1 MKLHQRFALPL
12 LLLCLVLPW
21 QLLSQ
26 FTLSAEVRPRTEFR
40 NGFKTPTSDGFDPA
54 FFTEQRSRLYFDFK
68 NENYKFRLAMQDV
81 RLWGEVPQIFKEDV
95 GSSFLS
101 EAWGQYFLN
110 EKFSIKAG
118 RQIISYD
125 NQRFFGGLE
134 WAQQGRRHDALLFIR
149 EDAKAGSKLHI
160 GLAFNA
166 DDDRPEPGYLQG
178 PGASF
183 YTTPGNYKS
192 LQYLWY
198 HKDFAEKKGSI
209 SLLANNATLQN
220 PDSTVSNKQTF
231 GVIPRFKAGKVMLAA
246 DVYYQSGKIG
256 DRTVNALL
264 GGLNA
269 TFATKATPLT
279 IGFEYISGKDD
290 DDDSSD
296 ITNFSPD
303 FGTNHAH
310 NGLMDYFFVG
320 PANGNVGVLD
330 IYFKTKW
337 KVGKGALLF
346 HGHEFMTGSKQI
358 NAEGADLSS
367 AMGFEADFVYV
378 KKLSPSV
385 TFNFGVSGLLGTD
398 TLLELRPGN
407 QKFNTWAWTMIT
419 FKPTLYKSEEDKKKK
434 K

>member
-1 MKLHQRFALPL
+1 MALPHGL
-12 LLLCLVLPW
+12 RAQF
-21 QLLSQ
+21 QL
-26 FTLSAEVRPRTEFR
+26 TAEVRPRTEFR
-40 NGFKTPTSDGFDPA
+40 NGFKTPTSEGFDPA
-54 FFTEQRSRLYFDFK
+54 FFTEQRSRLYFD
-68 NENYKFRLAMQDV
+68 YKEEKFTFRLAMQDV

-101 EAWGQYFLN
+101 EGWGRYFVTD
-110 EKFSIKAG
+110 KFSIKAG

-134 WAQQGRRHDALLFIR
+134 WAQQGRRHDALLFMR
-149 EDAKAGSKLHI
+149 EDAKAGTKLHV

-166 DDDRPEPGYLQG
+166 DDDRPEPAYLQG

-183 YTTPGNYKS
+183 YTTPGSYKA

-198 HKDFAEKKGSI
+198 HKDFDEKKGGLSV
-209 SLLANNATLQN
+209 LLNNAMLQN
-220 PDSTVSNKQTF
+220 PDSTISSKQTL
-231 GVIPRFKAGKVMLAA
+231 GLIGNYMVGKIKLAA
-246 DVYYQSGKIG
+246 DVYYQTGKIG
-256 DRTVNALL
+256 EQKVNALL

-269 TFATKATPLT
+269 TFATKATPIT
-279 IGFEYISGKDD
+279 VGFEYISGKDD
-290 DDDSSD
+290 DDTSTD

-303 FGTNHAH
+303 YGTNHAF

-330 IYFKTKW
+330 LYFKTKW

-346 HGHEFMTGSKQI
+346 HGHEFMTGSKQL
-358 NAEGADLSS
+358 NAEGQDLDS

-378 KKLSPSV
+378 RKLAPAV
-385 TFNFGVSGLLGTD
+385 TWHLGVSGLLGTD

-407 QKFNTWAWTMIT
+407 QKFNTWAWSMVT
-419 FKPTLYKSEEDKKKK
+419 FKPTLFKSDEDKKKK
-434 K
+434 KK